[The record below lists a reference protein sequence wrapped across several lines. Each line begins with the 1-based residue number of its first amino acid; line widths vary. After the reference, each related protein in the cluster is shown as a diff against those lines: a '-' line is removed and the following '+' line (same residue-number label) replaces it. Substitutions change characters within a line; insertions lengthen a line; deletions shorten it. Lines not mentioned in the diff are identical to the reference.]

1 MLPSELLVA
10 VFSRNGN
17 VFVKYAKH
25 DCYAA
30 ASDLINIFSQSSGK
44 KRKYLNASLDNYLE
58 QHFDVDARRVR
69 GLFELLMRRST
80 FSSTFSPEEIPPLE
94 IRKKVFEHAK
104 HTSNEEERNA
114 AIEAIA
120 KELGITAD
128 YLLSRMFADM
138 EDEQI
143 ITQFDAI
150 DAKTLI
156 KLYNLSL
163 VQTLLFRATEMEFSV
178 DANAREVFSAMKRL
192 GLMYH
197 AYQTDRLYV
206 KVDGPM
212 SVLKLTEKYG
222 TSFAKLLPAIVK
234 PDDFN
239 LKAFIVRRKNDVR
252 QYILN
257 LDSRHKWF
265 FSEVPS
271 PYPSPAPTQAH
282 EHETETGKKDNYDSR
297 VEERFATAFKSLD
310 IGWTLRRE
318 PCALITK
325 AGTGVIIPD
334 FVFEK
339 GDLKVYMEIVGFW
352 TENYLKKKFEKLNA
366 VKDRI
371 IVAVDETLVCSRLKE
386 KENMNLIY
394 FKNKIPMNKIVK
406 ILKEYEDS
414 AVQEELKRLD
424 IEQMN
429 TGDIDVEKLKVING
443 DVVTVETVAKQF
455 NISPEAARIMEF
467 KGYRL
472 LGDEFISLEKIQRI
486 KGKLGEQ
493 TTYSKACE
501 IIKGEGIKCAVGV
514 LQALNYKVKWKN
526 LEEMEASVSL

>member
-17 VFVKYAKH
+17 VFAKYAKD

-30 ASDLINIFSQSSGK
+30 AYDLLNIFSQSTGK
-44 KRKYLNASLDNYLE
+44 KRKYLKAALDNYLE
-58 QHFDVDARRVR
+58 QHFDLDARRVR
-69 GLFELLMRRST
+69 GFFELLLRRCT
-80 FSSTFSPEEIPPLE
+80 FSSEFASEDIQPFE

-104 HTSNEEERNA
+104 YATSEEERKT
-114 AIEAIA
+114 AIETAA
-120 KELGITAD
+120 KELRINAD
-128 YLLSRMFADM
+128 HLVSRMFADM
-138 EDEQI
+138 EDEEI

-156 KLYNLSL
+156 KMYNLSL

-178 DANAREVFSAMKRL
+178 DANAREVFSAIKRL

-222 TSFAKLLPAIVK
+222 TSLAKLLPAIVK
-234 PDDFN
+234 SDDFK

-252 QYILN
+252 QYVLN
-257 LDSRHKWF
+257 LDAKHKWF
-265 FSEVPS
+265 FSTLPS
-271 PYPSPAPTQAH
+271 PSSAPAH
-282 EHETETGKKDNYDSR
+282 EHDMVKEKNGDYDSSL
-297 VEERFATAFKSLD
+297 EERFATEFKSLD
-310 IGWTLRRE
+310 IGWTLHRE
-318 PCALITK
+318 PCALITN
-325 AGTGVIIPD
+325 AGAGVIIPD

-339 GDLKVYMEIVGFW
+339 GNLKVYMEIVGFW
-352 TENYLKKKFEKLNA
+352 TESYLKKKFDKLNA

-371 IVAVDETLVCSRLKE
+371 IVAVDETLACSRLKE
-386 KENMNLIY
+386 NENMNLIY

-414 AVQEELKRLD
+414 AVQEELKRLET
-424 IEQMN
+424 EQKG
-429 TGDIDVEKLKVING
+429 TDDEKLKVISG
-443 DVVTVETVAKQF
+443 DVVNVDTVAKQF
-455 NISPEAARIMEF
+455 NISSEAARMMQF

-472 LGDEFISLEKIQRI
+472 LGDEFISLEKMRRV
-486 KGKLGEQ
+486 KEKFDKLGGPI
-493 TTYSKACE
+493 TYGKACE
-501 IIKGEGIKCAVGV
+501 TIRNEGIKCAVSM
-514 LQALNYKVKWKN
+514 LQALNYRVEWKN
-526 LEEMEASVSL
+526 LEEEDALVIL

>member
-17 VFVKYAKH
+17 VFAKYAKD
-25 DCYAA
+25 DCYAVA
-30 ASDLINIFSQSSGK
+30 YDLLNIFSQNTGK
-44 KRKYLNASLDNYLE
+44 KRKYLNAALDGYLD

-69 GLFELLMRRST
+69 GLFELLLRRCT
-80 FSSTFSPEEIPPLE
+80 FSSEFSSEDIQPFE

-104 HTSNEEERNA
+104 YAISEEERKT
-114 AIEAIA
+114 AIETAA
-120 KELGITAD
+120 KELGINAD
-128 YLLSRMFADM
+128 HLVSRMFADM
-138 EDEQI
+138 EDEEI

-156 KLYNLSL
+156 KMYNLSL

-178 DANAREVFSAMKRL
+178 DANAREVFSAIKRL

-222 TSFAKLLPAIVK
+222 TSLAKLLPAIVK
-234 PDDFN
+234 SDDFK

-252 QYILN
+252 QYVLN
-257 LDSRHKWF
+257 LDAKHKWF
-265 FSEVPS
+265 FSTPPS
-271 PYPSPAPTQAH
+271 TAAQGH
-282 EHETETGKKDNYDSR
+282 EMVKEKNGDYDSSL
-297 VEERFATAFKSLD
+297 EERFATEFKSLD
-310 IGWTLRRE
+310 IGWTLCRE
-318 PCALITK
+318 PCALVTN

-339 GDLKVYMEIVGFW
+339 GTLKVYMEIVGFW
-352 TENYLKKKFEKLNA
+352 TESYLKKKFCKLNA

-371 IVAVDETLVCSRLKE
+371 IVAVDETLACSRLKE
-386 KENMNLIY
+386 NENMNLIY
-394 FKNKIPMNKIVK
+394 FKNKIPMNRIVK

-414 AVQEELKRLD
+414 AVQEELKRLKT
-424 IEQMN
+424 EQKG
-429 TGDIDVEKLKVING
+429 TDDEKLKVISG
-443 DVVTVETVAKQF
+443 DVIDVETVAKQF
-455 NISPEAARIMEF
+455 NISPEAARMMQF

-472 LGDEFISLEKIQRI
+472 LRDEFISLEKIERI
-486 KGKLGEQ
+486 KRKFDKLGGPI
-493 TTYSKACE
+493 TYGKAFE
-501 IIKGEGIKCAVGV
+501 IIRDEGINCAVSM
-514 LQALNYKVKWKN
+514 LQALNCRVEWKN
-526 LEEMEASVSL
+526 LEEKDALVIFS

>member
-10 VFSRNGN
+10 VFSRNGK
-17 VFVKYAKH
+17 VFVKYATQE
-25 DCYAA
+25 CYAD
-30 ASDLINIFSQSSGK
+30 ASDLINIFSQSAGK
-44 KRKYLNASLDNYLE
+44 KRKYLNAALDDYLN

-69 GLFELLMRRST
+69 GFFELLLRRCT
-80 FSSTFSPEEIPPLE
+80 FSSEFYSEDIQPFE

-104 HTSNEEERNA
+104 YATSEEERKT
-114 AIEAIA
+114 AIETAA
-120 KELGITAD
+120 KEFGITGE

-138 EDEQI
+138 EEEQV

-150 DAKTLI
+150 NAKILI

-222 TSFAKLLPAIVK
+222 TSLAKLLPAIVK
-234 PDDFN
+234 SDDFN

-257 LDSRHKWF
+257 LDAKHKWF
-265 FSEVPS
+265 FPAIPS
-271 PYPSPAPTQAH
+271 LSPAAAL
-282 EHETETGKKDNYDSR
+282 EHEKEEKDDYDSR
-297 VEERFATAFKSLD
+297 LEESFANGFKSLD

-318 PCALITK
+318 QCAPIIN
-325 AGTGVIIPD
+325 AGNGVIIPD

-339 GDLKVYMEIVGFW
+339 GTLKVYMEIVGFW
-352 TENYLKKKFEKLNA
+352 TESYLKKKFEKLNA

-371 IVAVDETLVCSRLKE
+371 IVAVDETLACSRLKE
-386 KENMNLIY
+386 SENMNLIY
-394 FKNKIPMNKIVK
+394 FKKNIPMNKIVK

-414 AVQEELKRLD
+414 AVQKELKKLK

-429 TGDIDVEKLKVING
+429 TGDVEKPKVING
-443 DVVTVETVAKQF
+443 DVVIVETVAKQF
-455 NISPEAARIMEF
+455 NISPEAARMMEF

-501 IIKGEGIKCAVGV
+501 IIRDEGIKCMVGV

-526 LEEMEASVSL
+526 LEEMDARVLL

>member
-17 VFVKYAKH
+17 VFVKYARH

-30 ASDLINIFSQSSGK
+30 ASDLINIFSRSPGK
-44 KRKYLNASLDNYLE
+44 KRKYLNAALDNYLE

-69 GLFELLMRRST
+69 GLFELLMRRCT
-80 FSSTFSPEEIPPLE
+80 FSSEFSSEDPEEIPPLE

-104 HTSNEEERNA
+104 HTSNEEERKA
-114 AIEAIA
+114 AMKAAA
-120 KELGITAD
+120 KELGINTD
-128 YLLSRMFADM
+128 YLITRMFADM
-138 EDEQI
+138 DDEQI
-143 ITQFDAI
+143 ITQFDAV

-234 PDDFN
+234 SDDFN

-271 PYPSPAPTQAH
+271 PSIVPVQVH
-282 EHETETGKKDNYDSR
+282 EHETETGKKDDYDSR
-297 VEERFATAFKSLD
+297 VEERFATDFKSLD

-339 GDLKVYMEIVGFW
+339 GNLKVYMEIVGFW

-424 IEQMN
+424 IEQMS
-429 TGDIDVEKLKVING
+429 TGDIEKLKVING
-443 DVVTVETVAKQF
+443 DVVTVEIVAKQF

-472 LGDEFISLEKIQRI
+472 LGDEFISLEKILRI
-486 KGKLGEQ
+486 KGKLGEK

-501 IIKGEGIKCAVGV
+501 IIRDEGIKCAVGV

-526 LEEMEASVSL
+526 LEEMDARVSL

>member
-10 VFSRNGN
+10 VFSRTGR

-25 DCYAA
+25 DCYK
-30 ASDLINIFSQSSGK
+30 ASNDLINIFSQSAGK
-44 KRKYLNASLDNYLE
+44 KRKYLNAALDNYLD

-69 GLFELLMRRST
+69 GFFELLLRRCT
-80 FSSTFSPEEIPPLE
+80 FTSEFSPEDILPFE

-104 HTSNEEERNA
+104 YATNDEERKT
-114 AIEAIA
+114 AIETAA
-120 KELGITAD
+120 KELGITVD
-128 YLLSRMFADM
+128 YLLSHMFADM

-163 VQTLLFRATEMEFSV
+163 AQTLLFRATEMEFSV
-178 DANAREVFSAMKRL
+178 STNAGEVFSAIKRL

-234 PDDFN
+234 SDDFN
-239 LKAFIVRRKNDVR
+239 LKAFVVRRKDNVS
-252 QYILN
+252 QYILD
-257 LDSRHKWF
+257 LDAKHKWF
-265 FSEVPS
+265 FSTLPS
-271 PYPSPAPTQAH
+271 PLPSSPEPAREY
-282 EHETETGKKDNYDSR
+282 EHEKEKKDNYDR
-297 VEERFATAFKSLD
+297 WLEERFATDFKSLN

-318 PCALITK
+318 TCALITN

-339 GDLKVYMEIVGFW
+339 GTLKVYMEIVGFW
-352 TENYLKKKFEKLNA
+352 TENYLKKKFENLNA
-366 VKDRI
+366 SKDRI
-371 IVAVDETLVCSRLKE
+371 IVAVDETLSCSKLKE
-386 KENMNLIY
+386 NENMNLIY
-394 FKNKIPMNKIVK
+394 FKNKIPLIMIVK

-414 AVQEELKRLD
+414 EVQEKFKRLK
-424 IEQMN
+424 IEN
-429 TGDIDVEKLKVING
+429 RVLSLNCLDE
-443 DVVTVETVAKQF
+443 
-455 NISPEAARIMEF
+455 IS
-467 KGYRL
+467 
-472 LGDEFISLEKIQRI
+472 
-486 KGKLGEQ
+486 
-493 TTYSKACE
+493 
-501 IIKGEGIKCAVGV
+501 
-514 LQALNYKVKWKN
+514 
-526 LEEMEASVSL
+526 

>member
-1 MLPSELLVA
+1 
-10 VFSRNGN
+10 
-17 VFVKYAKH
+17 
-25 DCYAA
+25 
-30 ASDLINIFSQSSGK
+30 
-44 KRKYLNASLDNYLE
+44 
-58 QHFDVDARRVR
+58 
-69 GLFELLMRRST
+69 
-80 FSSTFSPEEIPPLE
+80 
-94 IRKKVFEHAK
+94 
-104 HTSNEEERNA
+104 
-114 AIEAIA
+114 
-120 KELGITAD
+120 
-128 YLLSRMFADM
+128 
-138 EDEQI
+138 
-143 ITQFDAI
+143 
-150 DAKTLI
+150 
-156 KLYNLSL
+156 
-163 VQTLLFRATEMEFSV
+163 
-178 DANAREVFSAMKRL
+178 
-192 GLMYH
+192 
-197 AYQTDRLYV
+197 
-206 KVDGPM
+206 
-212 SVLKLTEKYG
+212 
-222 TSFAKLLPAIVK
+222 
-234 PDDFN
+234 
-239 LKAFIVRRKNDVR
+239 
-252 QYILN
+252 
-257 LDSRHKWF
+257 
-265 FSEVPS
+265 
-271 PYPSPAPTQAH
+271 
-282 EHETETGKKDNYDSR
+282 
-297 VEERFATAFKSLD
+297 VEERFATDFKSLD

-339 GDLKVYMEIVGFW
+339 GNLKVYMEIVGFW

-424 IEQMN
+424 IEQMS
-429 TGDIDVEKLKVING
+429 TGDIEKLKVING

-467 KGYRL
+467 KDYRL

-501 IIKGEGIKCAVGV
+501 IIRDEGIKCAVGV

-526 LEEMEASVSL
+526 LEEMDARVSL

>member
-17 VFVKYAKH
+17 VFVKYARH
-25 DCYAA
+25 ESYAA
-30 ASDLINIFSQSSGK
+30 ASDLINIFSQSAGK
-44 KRKYLNASLDNYLE
+44 KRKYLNSALDNYLE

-69 GLFELLMRRST
+69 GFFELLMRRCT
-80 FSSTFSPEEIPPLE
+80 FSSEFSPEEIPSLQ
-94 IRKKVFEHAK
+94 IRRKVFEHAK
-104 HTSNEEERNA
+104 YALNEEERKA
-114 AIEAIA
+114 AIEAAA
-120 KELGITAD
+120 KEFRTTID
-128 YLLSRMFADM
+128 YLLSRMFADT

-143 ITQFDAI
+143 IMQFNAI

-222 TSFAKLLPAIVK
+222 TSLAKLLPAIVK
-234 PDDFN
+234 SDDFN

-265 FSEVPS
+265 FSAV
-271 PYPSPAPTQAH
+271 PYPSPPQAH
-282 EHETETGKKDNYDSR
+282 EHEKEPEKKGNYDSR
-297 VEERFATAFKSLD
+297 VEERFATDFKSLD

-339 GDLKVYMEIVGFW
+339 GNLKVYMEIVGFW
-352 TENYLKKKFEKLNA
+352 TENYLKKKFEKLNT

-371 IVAVDETLVCSRLKE
+371 IVAIDQTLACSRLKE
-386 KENMNLIY
+386 SKNMNLIY

-406 ILKEYEDS
+406 ILNEYEDY
-414 AVQEELKRLD
+414 AVQEELKRLKT
-424 IEQMN
+424 EQMS
-429 TGDIDVEKLKVING
+429 TGDIEKLKVRSG

-472 LGDEFISLEKIQRI
+472 LGDEFISLEKIQSI

-501 IIKGEGIKCAVGV
+501 IIRDEGIKCAVGV
-514 LQALNYKVKWKN
+514 LQALNYKVEWKN
-526 LEEMEASVSL
+526 LEEMDARVLL

>member
-10 VFSRNGN
+10 VFSRNGK
-17 VFVKYAKH
+17 VYVQYAKN

-30 ASDLINIFSQSSGK
+30 ASDLLSIFSQGAGK
-44 KRKYLNASLDNYLE
+44 KRKYLNTALDNYLD
-58 QHFDVDARRVR
+58 QHFGVDARRVR
-69 GLFELLMRRST
+69 GFFELLQRRCT
-80 FSSTFSPEEIPPLE
+80 FSSEFFSEDIQPFE

-104 HTSNEEERNA
+104 FTTNVDERKTAMEA
-114 AIEAIA
+114 AA

-138 EDEQI
+138 DDEQV

-163 VQTLLFRATEMEFSV
+163 AQTLLFRATEMEFSV
-178 DANAREVFSAMKRL
+178 SANAREVFSGIKRL

-206 KVDGPM
+206 KLDGPL
-212 SVLKLTEKYG
+212 SVLKLTERYG

-234 PDDFN
+234 SDDFN
-239 LKAFIVRRKNDVR
+239 LKAFIVRRKGDVR
-252 QYILN
+252 QYVFD
-257 LDSRHKWF
+257 LDAKHKWF
-265 FSEVPS
+265 FSVIPS
-271 PYPSPAPTQAH
+271 PSPSSPASAH
-282 EHETETGKKDNYDSR
+282 EHEHGKEKKDDYDSR
-297 VEERFATAFKSLD
+297 VEERFATNFKSLD

-339 GDLKVYMEIVGFW
+339 GNLKVYMEIVGFW

-371 IVAVDETLVCSRLKE
+371 IVAVDETLACSRLKE
-386 KENMNLIY
+386 SENMNLIY
-394 FKNKIPMNKIVK
+394 FKNNIPMNKIVK

-414 AVQEELKRLD
+414 AVQEELNRLE
-424 IEQMN
+424 IEQMSI
-429 TGDIDVEKLKVING
+429 GDIEKLKVISG

-455 NISPEAARIMEF
+455 NISPDAARMMEF

-472 LGDEFISLEKIQRI
+472 LGDEFISLEKIQSI
-486 KGKLGEQ
+486 KGRLGEQ

-501 IIKGEGIKCAVGV
+501 IIEDEGIKCIVGV
-514 LQALNYKVKWKN
+514 LQALNYKVEWKN
-526 LEEMEASVSL
+526 LKEMDALVLL